1 MWYRTSAVN
10 TSERALPWHTVKGVE
25 YVCTTF
31 INVSWTVEESSERLN
46 KAPASCEL
54 FTCSCVKRKMART
67 QCPFMLCSTTNSVPT
82 FSQPYLRDE
91 ETQTEKCPT
100 SCHFWSPD
108 VVFFSFSLSKM
119 WERWGEKK
127 NKNQDLSDRFLYFA
141 HCWSTGCPG
150 SAAVHGS
157 RCPAVLPPALLGW
170 WGSLEQDSVFLTAK
184 SHKKLQIWGV
194 VWLVLGLR
202 LEVCGLMLFVLFVLS
217 FGFQILTQLRQAS
230 CGVNKFL

>member
-1 MWYRTSAVN
+1 MWYRTFAVN

-31 INVSWTVEESSERLN
+31 INVSWRVEESSERLN
-46 KAPASCEL
+46 KTPASCEL

-127 NKNQDLSDRFLYFA
+127 KKYIRI
-141 HCWSTGCPG
+141 
-150 SAAVHGS
+150 
-157 RCPAVLPPALLGW
+157 
-170 WGSLEQDSVFLTAK
+170 FLTGFCILLTA
-184 SHKKLQIWGV
+184 GA
-194 VWLVLGLR
+194 LGAPDQQQCMVRGAQQCSPLLCWAGGALWSR
-202 LEVCGLMLFVLFVLS
+202 TAYF
-217 FGFQILTQLRQAS
+217 
-230 CGVNKFL
+230 

>member
-1 MWYRTSAVN
+1 MWYRTFAVN

-31 INVSWTVEESSERLN
+31 INVSWRVEESSERLN

-54 FTCSCVKRKMART
+54 FTCSCVKRKMACT

-127 NKNQDLSDRFLYFA
+127 NKKSGSFWQVSVFCSLLEHWVPWISSSAWFEVPSSAPHCSAGLVGLSGAGQRISNSQVTQKTPDL
-141 HCWSTGCPG
+141 
-150 SAAVHGS
+150 
-157 RCPAVLPPALLGW
+157 RCCLACFRPQA
-170 WGSLEQDSVFLTAK
+170 GSLWSDALCAFCPVLWFPNSYTAAA
-184 SHKKLQIWGV
+184 G
-194 VWLVLGLR
+194 
-202 LEVCGLMLFVLFVLS
+202 
-217 FGFQILTQLRQAS
+217 
-230 CGVNKFL
+230 